1 MVIDDDIIDVEVI
14 SETQAEVKEQKKPKK
29 ITSDH
34 SRAIEF
40 WGKLSSIFLRIGN
53 SAVFICGFGGLAFTI
68 LFSQTGFVFYL
79 VMLII
84 LWTLAVFSIISI
96 ILGVIFRRI
105 MISYMKKDPNYERY
119 VS

>member
-1 MVIDDDIIDVEVI
+1 MMSDDIIDVEVL

-40 WGKLSSIFLRIGN
+40 WGRLSRVFTRLGSSLIF
-53 SAVFICGFGGLAFTI
+53 GFGFSALAFTI
-68 LFSQTGFVFYL
+68 LFSQGGLLIFLVLLCLAWSLTGL
-79 VMLII
+79 SLI
-84 LWTLAVFSIISI
+84 AI
-96 ILGVIFRRI
+96 ILGIIFRKI
-105 MISYMKKDPNYERY
+105 MISYMKKDPNYEQY